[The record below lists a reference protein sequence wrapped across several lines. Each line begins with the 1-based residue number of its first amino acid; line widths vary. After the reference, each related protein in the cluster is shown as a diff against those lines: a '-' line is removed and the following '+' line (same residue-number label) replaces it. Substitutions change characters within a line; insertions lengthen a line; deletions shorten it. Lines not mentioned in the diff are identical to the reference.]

1 MPGETGFF
9 MTTRFDVTFGQQ
21 LCDVLAAELG
31 FVCNFMGAKGCIV
44 ASSERS
50 RIGSIHAVADQI
62 MRGEIDEYG
71 VSKDEAAQSGIM
83 REGINMGIDFEGSRL
98 ISFSIAGPLD
108 VVRPLARIVR
118 FCVKALLRV
127 RQEEDSLALDPV
139 SLSAFR
145 PPEMPAPT
153 PVASTM
159 STDQLTQLLSHASE
173 TIEHSLSRLRDAVN
187 HIDQG
192 ITMFDPEMRLMVWN
206 KRFLELMELPSDII
220 TFGLSLET
228 IVRYAAARAGHG
240 PDAIEAMVAKRMA
253 VVRLHQSQ
261 HHVFVM
267 PNGRVL
273 ELVDRSLPNG
283 SFVST
288 YTDVTVRHQD
298 QDALRAA
305 YDHAERL
312 VEERTHDL
320 RQFSE
325 LSSDWFWEQDA
336 QLRFIEFSGHATDKL
351 QRSKSS
357 FFGLR
362 RWDLP
367 ISGVTAAQL
376 AQHVAT
382 CERHEPFRDF
392 EYLIPGDDGVPQYYC
407 ISGMPV
413 FTRQGVF
420 AGYRGIGRNITDLRL
435 AEAAIKDRERQ
446 LSQIVNGSPIP
457 TFVMDAQHRVTHW
470 NQACANITELDA
482 SQMIG
487 SLEVW
492 RAFYWSPHPTL
503 ADLLVSGKIEQDMLS
518 PDTKFKRSNLCAGAV
533 ESENFFPQLGKLG
546 GDGLWLHFTA
556 APLFDSEGQLTGAI
570 ETLQDITDR
579 RRAERLLN
587 IRTESLQLAHAE
599 LEQRVR
605 QRTAEVSQ
613 QLHFMQ
619 QLIEAIPGPVYY
631 KDANSR
637 YLGCNSAY
645 ETFTGL
651 SSSEIVGKTPRDI
664 APKDLAEKY
673 VTADRE
679 LLDHPGSQIY
689 ESQVRYANGELRDVM
704 FHKATFT
711 QSDGSVGGLV
721 GLMLDISERR
731 RMEERL
737 RQAATV
743 FDSSTEGVTITTPE
757 GNIIAVN
764 RAFTEIT
771 GYEENEVV
779 GNNSRLLQSGRHDK
793 NFYRQ
798 MWNSIADEG
807 RWEGEICNRRKS
819 GELYPQWITIVA
831 VRDKQ
836 GTLTNYI
843 ATFSD
848 ITRHKQNEEKIQ
860 RLAYSDPLTGL
871 PNRRLLLDRLGHALI
886 TSSQNKHYGALF
898 FIDLDDF
905 KSLNDTRGHETGDL
919 LLQQV
924 CLRLL
929 DCVRPADTV
938 ARLSGDEFVVMLENL
953 DDDALTATHQAE
965 SLGSKMLEAFKRPFA
980 LNDYWHH
987 CTASMGVTLFVELQS
1002 TREELLK
1009 QADLAL
1015 YRAKNS
1021 GRNTL
1026 RFFDPEMQSKATARA
1041 TLEADLRQ
1049 GIRDGQLTLHYQ
1061 PQTDTLRMVTG
1072 AEALVRW
1079 NHPVRGMVPPGQFI
1093 ALAEETTLIL
1103 EIGTWVLE
1111 AACKQLHEW
1120 ATIPA
1125 MAGLTMAVNVSAR
1138 QFRQTNFVDQVITV
1152 LKKNAVNPHKLKLE
1166 QTESL
1171 LLEDVEEIIAKMMA
1185 LKEIGVC
1192 FSLDDFG
1199 TGYSSL
1205 SYLKRLPLDQLKIDQ
1220 SFVRDV
1226 LVDANDASIAR
1237 AIVSMAHSLGLAVI
1251 AEGVETEAQR
1261 EFLADNQCHAY
1272 QGYLFSR
1279 PLPQAQFKEF
1289 VIQVG
1294 LGNR

>member
-1 MPGETGFF
+1 

-31 FVCNFMGAKGCIV
+31 FVCNFMGEQGRIV

-50 RIGSIHAVADQI
+50 RIGSIHAIAAQI
-62 MRGEIDEYG
+62 MRGDLDEYG
-71 VSKDEAAQSGIM
+71 VSKDEAANSQTM
-83 REGINMGIDFEGSRL
+83 REGLNMGIDFEGTRL
-98 ISFSIAGPLD
+98 ISFSIAGPLE

-127 RQEEDSLALDPV
+127 RQEEDSLAPDPA
-139 SLSAFR
+139 SQPACQ
-145 PPEMPAPT
+145 PPEMLAQT
-153 PVASTM
+153 QGPVASTKNV
-159 STDQLTQLLSHASE
+159 DKLTELLSHASE

-192 ITMFDPEMRLMVWN
+192 ITMFDSAMRLVVWN
-206 KRFLELMELPSDII
+206 KRFLELMNLPAEII
-220 TFGLSLET
+220 RFGLPFEA
-228 IVRYAAARAGHG
+228 IVRYSAERAGFG
-240 PDAIEAMVAKRMA
+240 PDAIEAMVSKRLS
-253 VVRLHQSQ
+253 VIRLQQSQ
-261 HHVFVM
+261 HDQYIM

-273 ELVDRSLPNG
+273 ELVDQSLPNG

-288 YTDVTVRHQD
+288 YTDVTSRHQHEN
-298 QDALRAA
+298 ALRAA
-305 YDHAERL
+305 NDHAERL

-336 QLRFIEFSGHATDKL
+336 EFRFIEFSGHATDKL
-351 QRSKSS
+351 QRKKNS

-367 ISGVTAAQL
+367 ISGVTAVQL
-376 AQHVAT
+376 AQHIAT

-407 ISGMPV
+407 VSGTPSY
-413 FTRQGVF
+413 TRQGVF
-420 AGYRGIGRNITDLRL
+420 AGYRGVGRNITDLRL
-435 AEAAIKDRERQ
+435 AELAIKDRERQ
-446 LSQIVNGSPIP
+446 LAQIVNGSPIP

-470 NQACANITELDA
+470 NQACANITALDA
-482 SQMIG
+482 SLMIG
-487 SLEVW
+487 SPEVW
-492 RAFYWSPHPTL
+492 RAFYWSPYPTL
-503 ADLLVSGKIEQDMLS
+503 ADLLVSGEIEQEMRQ
-518 PDTKFKRSNLCAGAV
+518 PCPKFKRSNLCAGAI

-556 APLFDSEGQLTGAI
+556 APLFDSDGQLTGAI

-587 IRTESLQLAHAE
+587 IRTESLQMAHAE

-631 KDANSR
+631 KDAQSR

-645 ETFTGL
+645 EAFTGRSCAEL
-651 SSSEIVGKTPRDI
+651 IGKTPHDV
-664 APKDLAEKY
+664 APKDLAEKFLA
-673 VTADRE
+673 ADRE
-679 LLDHPGSQIY
+679 LLDHRGSQIY

-711 QSDGSVGGLV
+711 QSDGSVGGVV
-721 GLMLDISERR
+721 GLMLDISERK

-743 FDSSTEGVTITTPE
+743 FDSSAEGVTITTPE

-771 GYEENEVV
+771 GYEEHEVV
-779 GNNSRLLQSGRHDK
+779 GNNSRLLQSGRHDSH
-793 NFYRQ
+793 FYRK
-798 MWNSIADEG
+798 MWNCIVGEG
-807 RWEGEICNRRKS
+807 RWEGEIWNQRKS
-819 GELYPQWITIVA
+819 GELFLEWISIVA
-831 VRDKQ
+831 VHDKQ
-836 GTLTNYI
+836 SALTNYI

-848 ITRHKQNEEKIQ
+848 ITQHKQNEEKIQ
-860 RLAYSDPLTGL
+860 RLAFSDPLTGL
-871 PNRRLLLDRLGHALI
+871 PNRRLALDRLGHALVA
-886 TSSQNKHYGALF
+886 SSQNKHFGALF

-924 CLRLL
+924 GLRLVNCL
-929 DCVRPADTV
+929 RPADTV
-938 ARLSGDEFVVMLENL
+938 ARLSGDEFVVILEDL
-953 DDDALTATHQAE
+953 DDNELAATRQVE
-965 SLGSKMLEAFKRPFA
+965 SLGSKILEAFKRPFA

-987 CTASMGVTLFVELQS
+987 CTASIGVTLFIEQQS
-1002 TREELLK
+1002 ALEDLFK

-1015 YRAKNS
+1015 YQAKNS

-1041 TLEADLRQ
+1041 ALEADLRQ
-1049 GIRDGQLTLHYQ
+1049 GIRDDQLTLHYQ
-1061 PQTDTLRMVTG
+1061 PQTDALRMVTG

-1111 AACKQLHEW
+1111 TACKQLHEW
-1120 ATIPA
+1120 AMIPA

-1138 QFRQTNFVDQVITV
+1138 QFRQANFVDQVIAV
-1152 LKKNAVNPHKLKLE
+1152 LAKNAVNPHQLKLE
-1166 QTESL
+1166 LTESL

-1185 LKEIGVC
+1185 LKAIGVG

-1226 LVDANDASIAR
+1226 LIDTNDASIAR

-1261 EFLADNQCHAY
+1261 DFLADNQCHAY

-1279 PLPQAQFKEF
+1279 PLPQAQFMEF
-1289 VIQVG
+1289 VRQMNFRSI
-1294 LGNR
+1294 R